1 MTGKP
6 TTQPLSEDEF
16 QMMWGVLLGIA
27 RSAQFF
33 TIEDVERMQ
42 HGVSVSETLA
52 PLLYPTEYIRGGRNN
67 LEEQRALIEGFLTFR
82 KAIEQIK
89 TDALARKPAS
99 E

>member
-1 MTGKP
+1 MTVKP

-52 PLLYPTEYIRGGRNN
+52 PMLFPTEYIRGGRNN
-67 LEEQRALIEGFLTFR
+67 LEEQRVLIEGFFAFR
-82 KAIEQIK
+82 KAIEQVK
-89 TDALARKPAS
+89 MKALTRRPAT